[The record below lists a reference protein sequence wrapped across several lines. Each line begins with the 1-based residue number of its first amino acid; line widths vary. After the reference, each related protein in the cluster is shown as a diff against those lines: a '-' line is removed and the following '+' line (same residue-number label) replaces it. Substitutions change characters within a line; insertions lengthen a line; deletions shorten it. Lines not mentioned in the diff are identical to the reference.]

1 MKKTNSKII
10 YIITLIVVI
19 TIIVCLVMYIKYD
32 NKKQEEKLT
41 NEINLMYNSKQI
53 DTTAKTKGEYKSVEL
68 SVKSYYAKY
77 LNTKSSL
84 LEIYSKNPL
93 STALNET
100 NISEDGKEFNNT
112 KAKINNI
119 KDIEN
124 ETIKKYEEIIS
135 EEYINYESEKENLSS
150 KYNSMYVS
158 LIYNNLKIKE
168 DFQNLKQTIK
178 EYNIWLDNID
188 AVLNFLSSNKNKW
201 SIKDNNII
209 FKSNDLVNEYNDLIN
224 KVNSN
229 KETLSRRLE
238 SIH

>member
-10 YIITLIVVI
+10 YIIALIVI
-19 TIIVCLVMYIKYD
+19 IAIIVGLIMYIKYD

-53 DTTAKTKGEYKSVEL
+53 DTTAKTKGDYKSVEL
-68 SVKSYYAKY
+68 SIKSYYSKY
-77 LNTKSSL
+77 LNTKSRL
-84 LEIYSKNPL
+84 LEIYSENPL

-100 NISEDGKEFNNT
+100 NIAEDGKEFNNT
-112 KAKINNI
+112 KAKIKNV

-135 EEYINYESEKENLSS
+135 EEYIKSESEKENLSS
-150 KYNSMYVS
+150 RYNSMYVS
-158 LIYNNLKIKE
+158 LIYNNLRIKE
-168 DFQNLKQTIK
+168 DFENLKQTIK
-178 EYNIWLDNID
+178 EYNTWLDNID
-188 AVLNFLSSNKNKW
+188 AVLNFLSSNKDKW
-201 SIKDNNII
+201 NIKNNTII
-209 FKSNDLVNEYNDLIN
+209 FKSNELVKEYNELVN

-229 KETLSRRLE
+229 KETLSQKLE